1 MTNLRFAKNL
11 ANATWQ
17 LIPRYQKSPLVPLP
31 QKAKVAKITS
41 IMTILT
47 IPLVPL
53 KSLWSPQNVFGP
65 PTMVTYHYSCKFS
78 LRWSWQLTKQLK
90 DMLYLI
96 LKCDLFW
103 WFKFDWVCFGL
114 LGCVWVVLVEVWKVN
129 SGGWVRGGSRCK
141 RRALASHYRQRRTLA
156 NSFSQTKV

>member
-1 MTNLRFAKNL
+1 MAVD
-11 ANATWQ
+11 
-17 LIPRYQKSPLVPLP
+17 PSVPE
-31 QKAKVAKITS
+31 IT
-41 IMTILT
+41 
-47 IPLVPL
+47 
-53 KSLWSPQNVFGP
+53 FGP
-65 PTMVTYHYSCKFS
+65 PTAESQSRKNHVNNDHFDLSLGPPKISLVLPKCLWPPTMRDYYSLCKFS

>member
-1 MTNLRFAKNL
+1 MLRSSWSLGTRNHLGPPTAESQSRKNHVNNDHFDHSL
-11 ANATWQ
+11 V
-17 LIPRYQKSPLVPLP
+17 SPEISLVPP
-31 QKAKVAKITS
+31 KC
-41 IMTILT
+41 
-47 IPLVPL
+47 
-53 KSLWSPQNVFGP
+53 LWSPYNGNLPFFMQV
-65 PTMVTYHYSCKFS
+65 FS